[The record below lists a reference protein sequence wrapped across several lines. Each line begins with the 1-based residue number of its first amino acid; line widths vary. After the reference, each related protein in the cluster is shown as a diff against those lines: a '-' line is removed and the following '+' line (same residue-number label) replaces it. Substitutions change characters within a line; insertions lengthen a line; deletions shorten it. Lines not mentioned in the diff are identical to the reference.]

1 MSEQSITD
9 EQLILYAV
17 GELAPSEAAA
27 TERHLAGSP
36 QAAAYVAKVRTVLQ
50 TMRTDKTEA
59 PSVAVIKRAI
69 SVFSGGG
76 EGRGSLAWLEPLRRR
91 VAQLVFD
98 SRAQPALAGFRGGT
112 SDYQLTYDSE
122 MGRVELRVSP
132 AERVA
137 LKAWRVRGQVTP
149 EQHREGGAFGSVIL
163 LTPGT
168 TDALAVAELDQY
180 GRFKIDSDGGT
191 YDLAVRCGDEAMIA
205 PNLQIG

>member
-17 GELAPSEAAA
+17 GELAPSEKAAM
-27 TERHLAGSP
+27 ERHLAGSP

-69 SVFSGGG
+69 SAFTGGG

-91 VAQLVFD
+91 VAQLIFD
-98 SRAQPALAGFRGGT
+98 SRAQPALAGFRGGSSSYHLAYH
-112 SDYQLTYDSE
+112 SDL
-122 MGRVELRVSP
+122 GRVELRVSP
-132 AERVA
+132 PQRPAQD
-137 LKAWRVRGQVTP
+137 AWRVRGQVTAG
-149 EQHREGGAFGSVIL
+149 QREGDPGSVAL

-168 TDALAVAELDQY
+168 SHALAVAELDQH
-180 GRFKIDSDGGT
+180 GRFKFDTPCGR
-191 YDLAVRCGDEAMIA
+191 YDLAVQFGAEALIA
-205 PNLQIG
+205 PNLEIG